1 MKTRSLIAALGML
14 STAGYAADLSGIAA
28 INKAIAADLPV
39 KAPVYAPLTTC
50 TYLNCTGL
58 FAGAT
63 VTQIG
68 EQNSSVL
75 NLGGVNSSGFY
86 IGANGGYQLL
96 SGNFLVAAKAQI
108 SYEVYAPSSDPLA
121 GTAFKDKL
129 FAYEGIELGGNLA
142 ALFPSVAS
150 AIQLPTWMT
159 PLVTGFT
166 VAGCQH
172 GSKLSGY
179 CVGLSEHYYLPNTKW
194 SFDATVLNAQYG
206 STNVGTGVTTSTETR
221 VDAGVTYHF

>member
-1 MKTRSLIAALGML
+1 MRTAMPAT
-14 STAGYAADLSGIAA
+14 STANSGVPVGKVPAD
-28 INKAIAADLPV
+28 
-39 KAPVYAPLTTC
+39 
-50 TYLNCTGL
+50 
-58 FAGAT
+58 AGT
-63 VTQIG
+63 RC
-68 EQNSSVL
+68 L
-75 NLGGVNSSGFY
+75 R
-86 IGANGGYQLL
+86 
-96 SGNFLVAAKAQI
+96 
-108 SYEVYAPSSDPLA
+108 PSEPA
-121 GTAFKDKL
+121 MARTGTAFKDKL